1 MENWL
6 IGTDYEFG
14 ISKNGEPISIVG
26 KIGGTKNEPL
36 DIGNGCARQED
47 NVNAEV
53 TQPPVN
59 NFKDFVKYIEY
70 GLTTIKSMVPGHDLN
85 FNSLEIYSDEE
96 LNTYEAQVF
105 GCESSFD
112 VYARG
117 LSKPAMAT
125 NPNLRSAGFHIHFGN
140 DKIANNN
147 QEMEKLVKLFDK
159 YVTIPSMLL
168 DPEKGRRELYG
179 RAGEFRMKSYGLEC
193 RQLGSFFLSDFRLIE
208 WVWEGV
214 QKCITQYELGED
226 LNSDSMFNRN
236 DINNSCIAEDIINGY
251 DLQAAKEFCDAND
264 INYLKEEICKEL
276 TFMVA

>member
-14 ISKNGEPISIVG
+14 ISKDGEPISIVG

-70 GLTTIKSMVPGHDLN
+70 GLSTIKSMVSGYDLN

-96 LNTYEAQVF
+96 LNTHEAQVF

-117 LSKPAMAT
+117 LSRPAVAT

-140 DKIANNN
+140 DKLINNN
-147 QEMEKLVKLFDK
+147 EAMEKLVKLFDK
-159 YVTIPSMLL
+159 YVTLPSMLI
-168 DPEKGRRELYG
+168 DPEQGRRELYG
-179 RAGEFRMKSYGLEC
+179 RAGEFRMKPYGLEC
-193 RQLGSFFLSDFRLIE
+193 RQLGSFFLSDFRYIE

-214 QKCITQYELGED
+214 EKCITQFENGEN
-226 LNSDSMFNRN
+226 LNANLMFTRN
-236 DINNSCIAEDIINGY
+236 DLDETCTIENIINSY
-251 DLQAAKEFCDAND
+251 DLEAAQKFCDENN
-264 INYLKEEICKEL
+264 INYLKKEICKKSMS
-276 TFMVA
+276 MVA